1 MTTTVDGVAIDLDRV
16 QTALDG
22 SRWLWT
28 CDIDDAGQALML
40 RLDAFGEGVQPLD
53 YVVRWHGALT
63 PQPEPTTAAMYR
75 QVLEAA

>member
-1 MTTTVDGVAIDLDRV
+1 MTANLDGTEIDLDRV
-16 QTALDG
+16 QVALDG

-28 CDIDDAGQALML
+28 CDIDEAGQPLML
-40 RLDAFGEGVQPLD
+40 RLDAFGQGVQPLD

-63 PQPEPTTAAMYR
+63 PQPEAATAAMYR